1 MESIKAFLT
10 LGEALRFCEHHPAWE
25 ALFVQ
30 RELDGR
36 YHVYNGGDEFDGPYD
51 VYEESRP

>member
-10 LGEALRFCEHHPAWE
+10 LREALRFCDHHPAW
-25 ALFVQ
+25 ATLFVQ

-36 YHVYNGGDEFDGPYD
+36 YHVYNAGE
-51 VYEESRP
+51 